1 MHLPPMFALVS
12 MSDYVLINTDLVVL
26 YRLVLNGKNA
36 YFSPAAPDLEEVCGS
51 EARCELNPRSLLSW

>member
-26 YRLVLNGKNA
+26 YRLELNGKKPI
-36 YFSPAAPDLEEVCGS
+36 SPLQP
-51 EARCELNPRSLLSW
+51 PI

>member
-26 YRLVLNGKNA
+26 YRLELNGKNA
-36 YFSPAAPDLEEVCGS
+36 APDLEVCGS
-51 EARCELNPRSLLSW
+51 EVRCELNPRSLLSW